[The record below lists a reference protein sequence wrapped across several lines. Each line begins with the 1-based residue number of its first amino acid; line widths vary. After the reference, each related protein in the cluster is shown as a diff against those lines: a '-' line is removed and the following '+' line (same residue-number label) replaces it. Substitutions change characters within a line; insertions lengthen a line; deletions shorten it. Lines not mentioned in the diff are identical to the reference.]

1 MATADAQAAL
11 DHVLRRWL
19 EYRADAGR
27 ALKTVLETAP
37 EMPMAV
43 VLQAAFLMLIGTTST
58 RPRAVALALRAR
70 ALARDPAEAAHA
82 AALLAWTEG
91 DLVGARRCW
100 DDALDHAPHDLL
112 ALRLQHLSLFWE
124 GDGPGMR
131 AALERRLP
139 AWRATDPGFGFVQGM
154 HAFALEE
161 TGELARAERSGRE
174 AVAREPDD
182 LWSVHAVAHVLD
194 TDQRAAEGAAWLEPQ
209 LKNLVDRN
217 PFRGHVAWHAAL
229 FAIEEGRLDDVL
241 RAYDTLILPGEE
253 GFYLDIQNAASL
265 LMRLELLGVDVGR
278 RWDELAERALP
289 RVADLALPFTDL
301 HVVLAQAR
309 AQRAEPLARELEALE
324 HADDPVRRDLVV
336 PIARALEAFSAGRP
350 AETVDLL
357 VPLRQSWAPIGGS
370 RTQRDLF
377 AQILLVAALRAGR
390 LDTART
396 LLTERLAERP
406 RSRLAAAVAESL
418 AAADTRRRPSGSA
431 AG

>member
-1 MATADAQAAL
+1 MATTDPRAAL
-11 DHVLRRWL
+11 GRVVRRWL

-27 ALKTVLETAP
+27 ELKSLLETAP

-43 VLQAAFLMLIGTTST
+43 VLQAAFLLLIGSAAT
-58 RPRAVALALRAR
+58 RPRAAALALRAR
-70 ALARDPAEAAHA
+70 ELARSPDERAHA
-82 AALLAWTEG
+82 EALLAWSEG
-91 DLVGARRCW
+91 DLAAARRCW
-100 DDALDHAPHDLL
+100 DAVLDRDPHDLL

-139 AWRATDPGFGFVQGM
+139 AWREADPGFGFVLGM

-161 TGELARAERSGRE
+161 TGELARAERSGRD

-194 TDQRAAEGAAWLEPQ
+194 TDQRVAEGAAWLEPQ
-209 LKNLVDRN
+209 LRNLADRN

-229 FAIEEGRLDDVL
+229 FALEEGRPDDVL
-241 RAYDTLILPGEE
+241 AAYDTLIRPGEE
-253 GFYLDIQNAASL
+253 GFYLDVQNAASL
-265 LMRLELLGVDVGR
+265 LMRLELLGVDVGP
-278 RWDELAERALP
+278 RWAELATRALP

-309 AQRAEPLARELEALE
+309 AGRADALARELEALE
-324 HADDPVRRDLVV
+324 RAPDPVRRELVV
-336 PIARALEAFSAGRP
+336 PIARALEAFTAGRHD
-350 AETVDLL
+350 ETVDLL
-357 VPLRQSWAPIGGS
+357 LPLRHAWAPIGGS

-390 LDTART
+390 IDTARR
-396 LLTERLAERP
+396 LLAERLAERP
-406 RSRLAAAVAESL
+406 RSRLAQAVAGSL
-418 AAADTRRRPSGSA
+418 AAADTG
-431 AG
+431 